1 MLTALS
7 LALIALSALQ
17 LERGPYHDL
26 PDDFERRLTPEVLVA
41 RAARP
46 AVVHIT
52 TDVTQRIGYDLLG
65 RPIDAPGTSS
75 GSGVVIYE
83 DGFVVTN
90 YHVVRGANSIRVRFD
105 DSVDRTEYNAI
116 LVSSVEQ
123 EDLAL
128 LKIEASGPFPTVPM
142 GISSDLMV
150 GERVIA
156 IGNPMGQTFTV
167 SVGIVSGL
175 HRNVAAEHLRFTDL
189 IQTDASIN
197 PGNSGGPLL
206 NINGR
211 LIGINT
217 VMNASAQNIGF
228 AIPVDRVKRVLED
241 HLLSPSMAR
250 AWFGYDIDE
259 KKLVVTEVVPGT
271 PAFDAGLKAGD
282 VIVAIDERP
291 VAEPTE
297 YSLARIPLVPGRP
310 VSFRVRRGAEE
321 LVQLELVGW
330 ERHEAL
336 LYQRLGLTAELVQ
349 LLGARNQTVL
359 RVKTLRPDGPADAL
373 GIEVGDYLDAVR
385 PAQRYTI
392 DPRDLRS
399 LVIVISRMQPGTPLT
414 IDVWRDSNG
423 NQRRDARGDITEYLQ
438 GTLKLD

>member
-7 LALIALSALQ
+7 LALIALSAPQ

-52 TDVTQRIGYDLLG
+52 TDVTQRIGYDWWG
-65 RPIDAPGTSS
+65 RPVDKPRTSS

-90 YHVVRGANSIRVRFD
+90 YHVVRGAKSIRVRFD
-105 DSVDRTEYNAI
+105 DSVDRTEYSAL

-128 LKIEASGPFPTVPM
+128 LKIEAAGPFPTVPM

-150 GERVIA
+150 GERVVA

-167 SVGIVSGL
+167 SLGIVSGL
-175 HRNVAAEHLRFTDL
+175 HRDVAAEHLRFTDL

-250 AWFGYDIDE
+250 AWFGYDLDE
-259 KKLVVTEVVPGT
+259 QKLVVTQVVPGT
-271 PAFDAGLKAGD
+271 PAFDGGLEAGD
-282 VIVAIDERP
+282 VILAIDERP
-291 VAEPTE
+291 VAQSTE
-297 YSLARIPLVPGRP
+297 YSLARIPLLPGRP
-310 VSFRVRRGAEE
+310 VSFSVRRGNSE
-321 LVQLELVGW
+321 LQLELVGW

-349 LLGARNQTVL
+349 LLGARSQTAL
-359 RVKTLRPDGPADAL
+359 RVKTLRPEGPADIL

-385 PAQRYTI
+385 PDQRYTI

-399 LVIVISRMQPGTPLT
+399 LVIVISRMQPGTPVT
-414 IDVWRDSNG
+414 IDVWRDANG
-423 NQRRDARGDITEYLQ
+423 NQRRDSRGDITEFLQ